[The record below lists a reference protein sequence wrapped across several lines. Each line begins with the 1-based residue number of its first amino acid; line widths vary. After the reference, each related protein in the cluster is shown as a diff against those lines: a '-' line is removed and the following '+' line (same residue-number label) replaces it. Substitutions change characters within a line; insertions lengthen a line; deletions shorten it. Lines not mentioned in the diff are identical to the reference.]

1 MNNKK
6 LIRLTEADLHRI
18 VKESVNKA
26 LNEDMGVK
34 DTVNK
39 VDKAY
44 RLVREACQLLE
55 VVYNRTINSGGPYEN
70 PFGKKVM
77 PVKEELNR
85 ICDKLDYLAD
95 EAERSIVFFNKGL
108 KFHPHQCI
116 K

>member
-1 MNNKK
+1 MNKK
-6 LIRLTEADLHRI
+6 LIRLTESDINRI
-18 VKESVNKA
+18 VKETVNKA
-26 LNEDMGVK
+26 LNEDVK

-39 VDKAY
+39 VDQAY

-55 VVYNRTINSGGPYEN
+55 VVYNRTINSGGPHVN

-95 EAERSIVFFNKGL
+95 EAERSIVFF
-108 KFHPHQCI
+108 
-116 K
+116 